1 MTGKHLEIQ
10 VTVSFIGS
18 VRCSQG
24 LKAGQ
29 SLFFLFVLKI
39 LPDALFLLLFCP
51 FFPFFV
57 ESKATSLQELRQK
70 MRFLKVAVQVLETLN
85 GISHG
90 VERNHCWSDARSKC
104 GGVESLVPPT
114 TPSASCSRAIFNK

>member
-1 MTGKHLEIQ
+1 MLCF
-10 VTVSFIGS
+10 SF
-18 VRCSQG
+18 
-24 LKAGQ
+24 
-29 SLFFLFVLKI
+29 FFVL
-39 LPDALFLLLFCP
+39 

-57 ESKATSLQELRQK
+57 ESKATPLQELRQK

-114 TPSASCSRAIFNK
+114 APSASGSRVIFNK